1 MEQLRALLAQSSL
14 YSWGLLLIVGVPL
27 LILLLG
33 EWIER
38 QQQRADGHTSKL
50 PGAIANFRNWVL
62 PLLALRLILQ
72 HILGLD
78 STLLLVRIVE
88 TLFWMVL
95 LYSCLSLVTLLVHP
109 PGTVQK
115 GEFELPRVWGEL
127 LRMALVVGVGF
138 YVMGAL
144 WGAPMDQVFAALGV
158 GSIVIGFALQ
168 DTLSSLAA
176 GLLLAFEKPFVIGD
190 WLRYAQFEGQVI
202 EMNWRAVRL
211 RTRERDVV
219 VVPNALMGKDAVVN
233 FTLFDP
239 LHAEVIPVSFDYTHS
254 PNQIKRLL
262 LDTCLATPGVVHD
275 PPPHIRVQ
283 SYAYD
288 KHAIDYEI
296 KLFVLDYLRTEFIR
310 DEILTRVYYAAQ
322 RANLLVPYQTRLL
335 YERSGTELV
344 KADDFPQRL
353 QQLSALAFFAAYPAP
368 LVEQLARNAVFYQF
382 GTEEWIL
389 PAGAFFRGF
398 YIILEGEVRLV
409 VRAPGEPPSA
419 PWREVD
425 RLGAGEFFGEL
436 LLLRDQASPYAIEVT
451 QDLVTLFVQRT
462 PFIEVAETNP
472 RLAAAMNH
480 LIEDREKLVRRA
492 IGDLTASQDEAITPT
507 NGWVNHSKVAG

>member
-1 MEQLRALLAQSSL
+1 MDQLRSILAQGSL
-14 YSWGLLLIVGVPL
+14 YSWGLLLIIGVPL

-33 EWIER
+33 EWMER
-38 QQQRADGHTSKL
+38 QQRVGGQGGRLT
-50 PGAIANFRNWVL
+50 GAIANFRNLVL
-62 PLLALRLILQ
+62 PLVTLRLILQ

-78 STLLLVRIVE
+78 STLLLVRVVE
-88 TLFWMVL
+88 TLLWVVL
-95 LYSCLSLVTLLVHP
+95 LYSCLSLVTLLVHA
-109 PGTVQK
+109 PGTAQR
-115 GEFELPRVWGEL
+115 GELHLPRVWGEL
-127 LRMALVVGVGF
+127 LRMALVIGVSF
-138 YVMGAL
+138 YILGAL

-168 DTLSSLAA
+168 DTLGSLVA
-176 GLLLAFEKPFVIGD
+176 GLFLAFEKPFAVGD
-190 WLRYAQFEGQVI
+190 WLRYSHFEGQVI

-211 RTRERDVV
+211 RTRERDIVV
-219 VVPNALMGKDAVVN
+219 LPNGIMGKDAVVN
-233 FTLFDP
+233 FTLLDP
-239 LHAEVIPVSFDYTHS
+239 LHAEIIPVCFAYTHS

-262 LDTCLATPGVVHD
+262 LETCLATPGVVHD
-275 PPPHIRVQ
+275 PAPHIRVH

-288 KHAIDYEI
+288 KYAINYEI

-322 RANLLVPYQTRLL
+322 RGNLTVPYQTMLL
-335 YERSGTELV
+335 YQRSGSELV
-344 KADDFPQRL
+344 KADDFSQRL
-353 QQLSALAFFAAYPAP
+353 QQLSALSFFAAYPAP
-368 LVEQLARNAVFYQF
+368 LLEKLAQNALFHQF
-382 GTEEWIL
+382 GAEEWIL

-409 VRAPGEPPSA
+409 LRAPGEPASA

-436 LLLRDQASPYAIEVT
+436 LLLRDQPSPYAIEVT
-451 QDLVTLFVQRT
+451 EDLVTLFVQRL

-492 IGDLTASQDEAITPT
+492 LGDPTTYTADAPKST
-507 NGWVNHSKVAG
+507 NGWVSGEKVAR

>member
-1 MEQLRALLAQSSL
+1 MEQLRNIWAQSDL
-14 YSWGLLLIVGVPL
+14 YSWGLLLVVGVPL
-27 LILLLG
+27 LVLLLG

-38 QQQRADGHTSKL
+38 QQRRTDGNGARLT
-50 PGAIANFRNWVL
+50 GAIANFRNLVL
-62 PLLALRLILQ
+62 PLLTLRLVLQ

-78 STLLLVRIVE
+78 ADLLLVRVVE
-88 TLFWMVL
+88 TLFWVVL
-95 LYSCLSLVTLLVHP
+95 LYSCLSLVTRLVHA
-109 PGTVQK
+109 PGTLQE

-127 LRMALVVGVGF
+127 LRMALVIGVGF
-138 YVMGAL
+138 YVLGAL
-144 WGAPMDQVFAALGV
+144 WGAPMEQVFAALGV

-168 DTLSSLAA
+168 DTLSSLVA
-176 GLLLAFEKPFVIGD
+176 GLLLAFEKPFAIGH
-190 WLRYAQFEGQVI
+190 WLRYGPYEGQVI

-233 FTLFDP
+233 FTLVDP
-239 LHAEVIPVSFDYTHS
+239 LHAEMIQVAFAYTHS

-275 PPPHIRVQ
+275 PPPHIRVH

-288 KHAIDYEI
+288 KYAINYEI

-322 RANLLVPYQTRLL
+322 RANLTVPYQTMLL
-335 YERSGTELV
+335 YERAGSELV
-344 KADDFPQRL
+344 KADDLPQRL
-353 QQLSALAFFAAYPAP
+353 EQLSALSFFAAYPTP
-368 LVEQLARNAVFYQF
+368 LLEQLAHNALFHQF
-382 GTEEWIL
+382 GAEEWIL

-409 VRAPGEPPSA
+409 LRAPGEPETA
-419 PWREVD
+419 PWREVE
-425 RLGAGEFFGEL
+425 RLEPGEFFGEL
-436 LLLRDQASPYAIEVT
+436 LLLRDQPSSYAIEVT
-451 QDLVTLFVQRT
+451 QDLVTLFIPRT
-462 PFIEVAETNP
+462 PFIEIAETNP

-492 IGDLTASQDEAITPT
+492 IGDATVDQRTVISPT
-507 NGWVNHSKVAG
+507 NGWLKHA

>member
-1 MEQLRALLAQSSL
+1 MEQLRTLWAQSTL

-38 QQQRADGHTSKL
+38 QRAHGHNAHL
-50 PGAIANFRNWVL
+50 PGALANFRNFVL
-62 PLLALRLILQ
+62 PLLTLRLILQ

-78 STLLLVRIVE
+78 PTLLLVRIVE
-88 TLFWMVL
+88 TLFWLLL
-95 LYSCLSLVTLLVHP
+95 LYSCLSLVTLLVHA

-127 LRMALVVGVGF
+127 LRMGLVISVGF
-138 YVMGAL
+138 YVMGSL
-144 WGAPMDQVFAALGV
+144 WGAPMEQVFAALGV

-176 GLLLAFEKPFVIGD
+176 GLLLAFEKPFAVGD

-219 VVPNALMGKDAVVN
+219 ILPNALMGKDAVVN
-233 FTLFDP
+233 FTLLDP
-239 LHAEVIPVSFDYTHS
+239 LHAEMIQVAFAYTHA
-254 PNQIKRLL
+254 PNQIRRLL
-262 LDTCLATPGVVHD
+262 LETCLATPGVVHD
-275 PPPHIRVQ
+275 PPPHIRVH

-288 KHAIDYEI
+288 KYAINYEI
-296 KLFVLDYLRTEFIR
+296 KLYVLDYMRTEFIR

-322 RANLLVPYQTRLL
+322 RAELTVPYQTMLL
-335 YERSGTELV
+335 YQRPGSELT
-344 KADDFPQRL
+344 KGDDFSQRL
-353 QQLSALAFFAAYPAP
+353 EQLSALAFFAAYPTA
-368 LVEQLARNAVFYQF
+368 LVEKLARHAHFHQF
-382 GTEEWIL
+382 GAEEWIL

-409 VRAPGEPPSA
+409 LRGHGEPASA

-436 LLLRDQASPYAIEVT
+436 LLLRDQPSPYAIEVT
-451 QDLVTLFVQRT
+451 QDLVTLFIQRA

-472 RLAAAMNH
+472 RLATALNH
-480 LIEDREKLVRRA
+480 LIEDREKLIRRA
-492 IGDLTASQDEAITPT
+492 IG
-507 NGWVNHSKVAG
+507 NGDAAAGEQQNGQADQVLAGGR

>member
-1 MEQLRALLAQSSL
+1 MEQLRAILAQSSL

-38 QQQRADGHTSKL
+38 QQRRPDGQSSRL
-50 PGAIANFRNWVL
+50 AGAIANFRNLVL
-62 PLLALRLILQ
+62 PLLTLRLILQ
-72 HILGLD
+72 YIMGMD
-78 STLLLVRIVE
+78 ATLLLVRVVE
-88 TLFWMVL
+88 TLFWLVL
-95 LYSCLSLVTLLVHP
+95 LYSCISLLTLLVHA

-115 GEFELPRVWGEL
+115 GQFELPRVWGEL
-127 LRMALVVGVGF
+127 LRMALVIGVGF

-176 GLLLAFEKPFVIGD
+176 GLLLAFEKPFAIGD

-219 VVPNALMGKDAVVN
+219 VLPNALMGKDAVVN
-233 FTLFDP
+233 FTLLDP
-239 LHAEVIPVSFDYTHS
+239 LHAEVIQVCFAYAHS
-254 PNQIKRLL
+254 PNQIKRIL

-275 PPPHIRVQ
+275 PAPHIRVH

-288 KHAIDYEI
+288 KYAINYEI

-322 RANLLVPYQTRLL
+322 RANLTVPYQTMLL
-335 YERSGTELV
+335 YQRSGSDLT

-368 LVEQLARNAVFYQF
+368 VVEQLARNAAFHQF
-382 GTEEWIL
+382 GAEEWIL

-409 VRAPGEPPSA
+409 LRTSDDPTTA

-436 LLLRDQASPYAIEVT
+436 LLLRDQPSPYAIEVT
-451 QDLVTLFVQRT
+451 QDLVTLFVQRM

-472 RLAAAMNH
+472 RLATAMNH

-492 IGDLTASQDEAITPT
+492 IGDATTPRIGPSPLDGLVR
-507 NGWVNHSKVAG
+507 NGKVAG